1 MPTACVETS
10 ATGERVRFNQITD
23 RAHIVEI
30 GPEFYRF
37 RRTLEYIEKLTVSP
51 SGMTVGDLNA
61 LRRHFSED
69 EAYDAR
75 RGFVSRIRWPV
86 LEVGS
91 PNWIAMLRCEVLR
104 VTDTYASIVHSDPLI
119 RLVAC

>member
-1 MPTACVETS
+1 VPIACVETS
-10 ATGERVRFNQITD
+10 ATRERVRFYQITD

-37 RRTLEYIEKLTVSP
+37 HRTLEYIAKLTVSP
-51 SGMTVGDLNA
+51 TGMTVGDLNA

-69 EAYDAR
+69 KAYDAR
-75 RGFVSRIRWPV
+75 LGFVSRIRWPV

-91 PNWIAMLRCEVLR
+91 PNWIAMIHVYVVNC
-104 VTDTYASIVHSDPLI
+104 
-119 RLVAC
+119 

>member
-1 MPTACVETS
+1 VPIACLETS
-10 ATGERVRFNQITD
+10 ATRQRVRFYQITD
-23 RAHIVEI
+23 RAHTVEI

-51 SGMTVGDLNA
+51 SDMTVGDLNA

-69 EAYDAR
+69 EAYDGR
-75 RGFVSRIRWPV
+75 LGFVSRIRWPV

-91 PNWIAMLRCEVLR
+91 PNAMIHLYVVNC
-104 VTDTYASIVHSDPLI
+104 
-119 RLVAC
+119 

>member
-1 MPTACVETS
+1 MLRTS
-10 ATGERVRFNQITD
+10 ATGEQVPFNQITD

-51 SGMTVGDLNA
+51 SGITVGNLNA

-86 LEVGS
+86 LEVGN

-104 VTDTYASIVHSDPLI
+104 VTDTYARIVHSDPLI